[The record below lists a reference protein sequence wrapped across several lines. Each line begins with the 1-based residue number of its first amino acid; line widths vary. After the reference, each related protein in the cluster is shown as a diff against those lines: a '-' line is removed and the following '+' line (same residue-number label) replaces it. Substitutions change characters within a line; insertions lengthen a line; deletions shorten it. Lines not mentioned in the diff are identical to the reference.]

1 MNIIFRKG
9 LFTITNYFINVELD
23 NTTWIRG
30 TVPTE
35 LSTLPRTLNFSLLE
49 LLLHVADATKNP
61 NFINFQ
67 INDYWAF
74 LRYQNCFNTSGH
86 IVLNELFEDVDSHQK
101 TILSDDMGMG
111 FTSLILHRAF
121 GLKALTD
128 TSYFIKH
135 LGSLSSN
142 RTSRY
147 GPNKTPDFI
156 ALDNSMNLHI
166 VECKGTQTSLLTSDR
181 QLEKG
186 IIQKRNLNDPHHII
200 NQKLAIGT
208 FLARYN
214 SQENSRI
221 KIVDPDFDL
230 DFSEKDIKN
239 SIIYYSLLSQFL
251 KELKLYLP
259 PNWLK
264 KNLSSKN
271 YEEKL
276 FEFLNQHIEEIP
288 SKIESENYFEEFD
301 IKKEFDTSSLKK
313 KLLNS
318 NSLEECLLQFQ
329 DNSKKIEGG
338 NYKGIFGLNIYLEY
352 KK

>member
-1 MNIIFRKG
+1 MFI
-9 LFTITNYFINVELD
+9 ITNYSIEVELD
-23 NTTWIRG
+23 STTWISG
-30 TVPTE
+30 TVPIE
-35 LSTLPRTLNFSLLE
+35 LSSLSNSLSFNLLE

-74 LRYQNCFNTSGH
+74 LRYQNCFKAPGD

-111 FTSLILHRAF
+111 FTSLILDRAF
-121 GLKALTD
+121 GLKTLTD
-128 TSYFIKH
+128 TSYFIKY

-142 RTSRY
+142 RTSKH

-156 ALDNSMNLHI
+156 ALDNSLDLHI
-166 VECKGTQTSLLTSDR
+166 VECKGTQTSLSQSNT

-186 IIQKRNLNDPHHII
+186 ITQKNNLNDPYHII

-214 SQENSRI
+214 SKESSRI

-230 DFSEKDIKN
+230 DFSEKDIKD

-264 KNLSSKN
+264 KNVSSKN
-271 YEEKL
+271 YEENL
-276 FEFLNQHIEEIP
+276 FEFLKQNLKEIP
-288 SKIESENYFEEFD
+288 DKIDRDNYFEEFD
-301 IKKEFDTSSLKK
+301 IKKEFDTSLLNK
-313 KLLNS
+313 KLLNA
-318 NSLEECLLQFQ
+318 NSLKEFILQFK
-329 DNSKKIEGG
+329 DNSKIIKDG
-338 NYKGIFGLNIYLEY
+338 NYKGVFGLSIQLEY